1 MINEEL
7 EYYTEDGSSS
17 LNNGE
22 SQGSY
27 MGYDEDDEYCRYR
40 RDQIFQQ
47 IDFMKRKTKIACT
60 IG

>member
-27 MGYDEDDEYCRYR
+27 LGYDEDDEYCRYR
-40 RDQIFQQ
+40 RD
-47 IDFMKRKTKIACT
+47 
-60 IG
+60 

>member
-22 SQGSY
+22 SQGSE
-27 MGYDEDDEYCRYR
+27 MGYDDDDDYCRYHK
-40 RDQIFQQ
+40 DQIF
-47 IDFMKRKTKIACT
+47 
-60 IG
+60 